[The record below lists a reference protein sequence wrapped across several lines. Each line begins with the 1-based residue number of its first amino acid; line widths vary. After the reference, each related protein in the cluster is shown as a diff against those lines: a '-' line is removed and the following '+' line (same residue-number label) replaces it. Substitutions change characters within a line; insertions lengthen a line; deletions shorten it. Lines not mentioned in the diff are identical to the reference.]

1 MGWAPEF
8 VQITAV
14 RIEKSLL
21 MIDND
26 MNNASAD
33 ADAPSVTEILD
44 EEIPTHSADGRE
56 LSPAARRALA
66 EAAARRKAEAE
77 AQAAAAATGEQGG
90 PKGPEPT
97 RYGDWE
103 RKGIAVDF

>member
-1 MGWAPEF
+1 
-8 VQITAV
+8 
-14 RIEKSLL
+14 
-21 MIDND
+21 MIDKP
-26 MNNASAD
+26 MNTVPGATD
-33 ADAPSVTEILD
+33 PSPVTEILG

-66 EAAARRKAEAE
+66 EAAARRKAEAAAE
-77 AQAAAAATGEQGG
+77 ATAASGEQGG